1 MTTLQRG
8 SRGADV
14 KTLQGKLNLA
24 QDGVFG
30 PITEEAVRDFQ
41 KRKGLTVDGVGGA
54 KTWGALGVTTA
65 QNRRTI
71 TDIIVHCTAT
81 PEGKG
86 VTVAAIKSGHLARG
100 FKDIGYHYVID
111 LDGTINKGRDEG
123 IIGAHCTGFNAH
135 SIGISYIGGVKTDG
149 TTPKDTRT
157 AAQKTAMARLVRELL
172 QRYPDAKVKGH
183 RDYSPDLNGNGTVEP
198 TEWIKACPCFEV
210 KEWLPTV
217 GIKQ

>member
-24 QDGVFG
+24 QDGIFG

-41 KRKGLTVDGVGGA
+41 KRKGLTVDGVVGA
-54 KTWGALGVTTA
+54 KTWTALGVTTA

-71 TDIIVHCTAT
+71 TDIILHCTAT
-81 PEGKG
+81 PEGKA
-86 VTVAAIKSGHLARG
+86 VTVAVIKAGHLARG
-100 FKDIGYHYVID
+100 FKDIGYHYIID
-111 LDGTINKGRDEG
+111 LDGTIHKGRDES
-123 IIGAHCTGFNAH
+123 IIGAHCSGFNAH

-149 TTPKDTRT
+149 KTPKDTRT
-157 AAQKTAMARLVRELL
+157 AAQKTAMARLVKELL
-172 QRYPDAKVKGH
+172 GKYPGAKVKGH

-198 TEWIKACPCFEV
+198 SEWIKACPCFEV
-210 KEWLPTV
+210 KDWLPTV